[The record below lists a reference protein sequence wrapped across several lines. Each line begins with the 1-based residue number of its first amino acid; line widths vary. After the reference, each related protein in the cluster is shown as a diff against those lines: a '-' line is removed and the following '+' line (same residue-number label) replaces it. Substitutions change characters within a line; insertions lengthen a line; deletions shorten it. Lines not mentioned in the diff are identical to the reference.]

1 GGSTPESA
9 DAGVKRLIEALR
21 VRFPENELRRKPRYY
36 RKFFKEQKFVGDMDK
51 FLAAEIIKQKLPIRV
66 SLSEE
71 KADYIIVGNS
81 IKKDGSNKW
90 YHYFSGTA
98 GLKDS
103 VQASISLVE
112 KKTESVVWAGNAGD
126 RAIWWG
132 ALARGGER
140 KASLRLVKALKK
152 ALKKR

>member
-1 GGSTPESA
+1 MNAIHPVSFVLLSLNVTVVMVYA
-9 DAGVKRLIEALR
+9 
-21 VRFPENELRRKPRYY
+21 ELVPKNATVFIVPM
-36 RKFFKEQKFVGDMDK
+36 EGDMDK

-126 RAIWWG
+126 RSIWWG